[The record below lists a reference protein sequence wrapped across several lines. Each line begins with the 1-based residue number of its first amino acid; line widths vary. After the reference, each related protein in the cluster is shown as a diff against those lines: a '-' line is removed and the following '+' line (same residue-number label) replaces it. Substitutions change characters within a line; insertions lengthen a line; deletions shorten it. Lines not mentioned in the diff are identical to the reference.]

1 VPDVRRDYAR
11 LLGLWRAGRPD
22 PEGMITQRLR
32 LDDLDAALAAR
43 GSGEVIRQVIIQD

>member
-1 VPDVRRDYAR
+1 V
-11 LLGLWRAGRPD
+11 AGGP
-22 PEGMITQRLR
+22 PGPGGQITQRLR